1 MYKNEFFA
9 ALRILAQERITFDD
23 LRASRTGGM
32 GQIQFTPSRYLDY
45 AQDGNGDGDKDIWN
59 DTLDAMASTAGFLK
73 KTG

>member
-1 MYKNEFFA
+1 
-9 ALRILAQERITFDD
+9 
-23 LRASRTGGM
+23 M